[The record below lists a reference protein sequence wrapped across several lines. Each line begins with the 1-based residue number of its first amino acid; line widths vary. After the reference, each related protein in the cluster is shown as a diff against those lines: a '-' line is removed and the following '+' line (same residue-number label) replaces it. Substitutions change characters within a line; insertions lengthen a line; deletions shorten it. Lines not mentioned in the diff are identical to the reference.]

1 MHCLKVVLPFIS
13 ALGNE
18 ICAET
23 ENQKTNMRGMYV
35 NIKTQITDKVVVFTG
50 DGELNELILLNKE
63 IVFKRKC
70 KSKK

>member
-13 ALGNE
+13 ALGNG

-70 KSKK
+70 KSKT